1 MTAGMSEV
9 SKNGAAPPQVLSRR
23 RRRRIGDP
31 GGRDV
36 RVAQPSLSRQLRQL
50 EAELDTALFDRSQG
64 RLRLTAAGTR
74 FVPIARDLMARAQ
87 TAETTMRSLA
97 DNRDVGLVVAA
108 SATTIVDVIAPFIAM
123 SGSDGAIVNVFE
135 DLPNHVYAALTNSA
149 ADLAVTTSPAPPT
162 WSPDWSSAPASGRH
176 VATDHAWSGR
186 GAVDLAEL
194 VQEPLIVLDETHGTR
209 RLLDQ
214 VVAAAGLHY
223 DVVRE
228 VGAPQIA
235 HALAAAGHGVAVLS
249 DDPRYGLTPMSI
261 GNLRGTPRHTAVRC
275 LGPHPLRAGDDRALC
290 AGDVDVLPDALLDL
304 TRVSRSLSRQAAA
317 RGTSPRT
324 SPHPPSAAHPPG
336 ACRPADA

>member
-1 MTAGMSEV
+1 MELRLLKYFLAVADAGSV
-9 SKNGAAPPQVLSRR
+9 TRAA
-23 RRRRIGDP
+23 G
-31 GGRDV
+31 DV

-149 ADLAVTTSPAPPT
+149 ADLAVTTSPAP
-162 WSPDWSSAPASGRH
+162 SNLESRLVFRASIWAY

-214 VVAAAGLHY
+214 VVAAAGLQY

-261 GNLRGTPRHTAVRC
+261 GTSAGPLVIPLFAAWDRTHYARVTIERC
-275 LGPHPLRAGDDRALC
+275 VQEMSTFC
-290 AGDVDVLPDALLDL
+290 Q
-304 TRVSRSLSRQAAA
+304 TRYS
-317 RGTSPRT
+317 T
-324 SPHPPSAAHPPG
+324 
-336 ACRPADA
+336 